1 MKLIFKTPPCR
12 DTQLVLHPFKA
23 IFSNGNHC
31 VVRPNRVVV
40 HNAVHAATKH
50 GIKKCLKKNIQR
62 GNDKI
67 WIWIWTPHKWIIF
80 VHLLKCCLALHTKN
94 EVEVVVYLKR
104 SARKSYLGYPIFEYK
119 IYPPW
124 QRETDPSRRTSPC

>member
-1 MKLIFKTPPCR
+1 MPQKT
-12 DTQLVLHPFKA
+12 
-23 IFSNGNHC
+23 
-31 VVRPNRVVV
+31 
-40 HNAVHAATKH
+40 
-50 GIKKCLKKNIQR
+50 IQR

-104 SARKSYLGYPIFEYK
+104 SARKSYLGPKFWGTPYL
-119 IYPPW
+119 
-124 QRETDPSRRTSPC
+124 SPKFIHLGNEKLIHLVELLLAEEGHEGVFVVGIQQLLPLIVSDQVPAAEKTLLHNGHKT

>member
-1 MKLIFKTPPCR
+1 MP
-12 DTQLVLHPFKA
+12 Q
-23 IFSNGNHC
+23 
-31 VVRPNRVVV
+31 
-40 HNAVHAATKH
+40 
-50 GIKKCLKKNIQR
+50 KNIQR

-104 SARKSYLGYPIFEYK
+104 SGGKSYLSQKFIHLGNEKLIHLVKLLLAEEGHEGVFVVGIQQLLPLIVSDQVPAAEKTLLHNGYK
-119 IYPPW
+119 
-124 QRETDPSRRTSPC
+124 T